1 MTEQEKDI
9 LIGKMIDSPS
19 SLTDEEL
26 DMILIDDE
34 LKDIYEISSDVMG
47 ACLPKPE
54 MDVEREWRMFRHR
67 ILPKPSPM
75 RWILRVAAI
84 FLGIMLASGIL
95 VRFTDYLITD
105 ENKTNVVSDAGKR
118 MDLNNKVNGNDVI
131 DHPMK
136 DGEPISEVL
145 PVKAAIPDARPVKT
159 QRSRPSSKKVE
170 IEEDEIDVDEYLR
183 LQQSEIDRE
192 IALLN
197 AEMFLDEREAL
208 REFIGYING
217 ENMDEAETNTI
228 IL

>member
-19 SLTDEEL
+19 SLTDDEL
-26 DMILIDDE
+26 NMILTDDE
-34 LKDIYEISSDVMG
+34 LKDIYKISSDVMG
-47 ACLPKPE
+47 ACMPQPE
-54 MDVEREWRMFRHR
+54 MDVEREWRLFRHR

-84 FLGIMLASGIL
+84 FLGVMLASGIL
-95 VRFTDYLITD
+95 VKFTDYLLTD
-105 ENKTNVVSDAGKR
+105 ENKTNVVSDASKR

-136 DGEPISEVL
+136 DEEPISEVL
-145 PVKAAIPDARPVKT
+145 PVKAAIPDAGPVKT

-197 AEMFLDEREAL
+197 AAMFLDEREAL

-217 ENMDEAETNTI
+217 ENMGEAETNTI

>member
-47 ACLPKPE
+47 ACLPQPE
-54 MDVEREWRMFRHR
+54 MDIEREWRLFRHR

-84 FLGIMLASGIL
+84 FLGVMLASGIL
-95 VRFTDYLITD
+95 VKFTDYLLTD
-105 ENKTNVVSDAGKR
+105 EKKTNVVSDAGKR

-136 DGEPISEVL
+136 DEEPISEVL
-145 PVKAAIPDARPVKT
+145 PVKAAIPDAGPVKT

-192 IALLN
+192 IVLLN
-197 AEMFLDEREAL
+197 AEMFLDGREAL

-217 ENMDEAETNTI
+217 ENKGEAETNTI